1 MKKQIEALVKSFK
14 GEYRLNCIATLR
26 RWTTDAI
33 GDPVDMLVIEF
44 DNINNRHFGNWRV
57 IESRDYE
64 GIISECEEYI
74 MLFLTEAG
82 ATLTKE
88 LKNGYNVYD

>member
-1 MKKQIEALVKSFK
+1 MKKQIEELVKSDN

-26 RWTTDAI
+26 RWTED
-33 GDPVDMLVIEF
+33 GLSDPVDMLAIEF
-44 DNINNRHFGNWRV
+44 DTLNGVNIGHWRI

-64 GIISECEEYI
+64 GIINECADYI
-74 MLFLTEAG
+74 MLFLAEAG
-82 ATLTKE
+82 AKLTKE